1 MIKKIK
7 FKLSLI
13 NKSILDSTKLDN
25 KTVLFFYPKAMTGGC
40 SIEVQDF
47 QKKLSTFK
55 KLGFDVFGASKD
67 SIEKNTKFSDKY
79 KLKYELGSDLTDVC
93 EKLGIWIEKS
103 MYGKKYF
110 GINRSTFLLDK
121 NGNILNSW
129 TKVKVKDHVDE
140 VIDYIKK
147 INYNLINF
155 TKFFFPINYEQST
168 DTNN

>member
-7 FKLSLI
+7 FKLNLI
-13 NKSILDSTKLDN
+13 NNSILDSAKLDN

-55 KLGFDVFGASKD
+55 KLGFHVFGASKD

-110 GINRSTFLLDK
+110 GINRSTFILDK
-121 NGNILNSW
+121 NGKILNSW

-147 INYNLINF
+147 NKL
-155 TKFFFPINYEQST
+155 
-168 DTNN
+168 

>member
-13 NKSILDSTKLDN
+13 NNSILDSTKLDN

-47 QKKLSTFK
+47 QKKLATFK
-55 KLGFDVFGASKD
+55 KLGFDVCGASKD
-67 SIEKNTKFSDKY
+67 TVEKNAKFSDKY
-79 KLKYELGSDLTDVC
+79 KLKYQLGSDLTDAC

-110 GINRSTFLLDK
+110 GINRSTFILDK
-121 NGNILNSW
+121 KGKILHSW
-129 TKVKVKDHVDE
+129 LKVRVKDHVEE
-140 VIDYIKK
+140 VISFIKDSK
-147 INYNLINF
+147 L
-155 TKFFFPINYEQST
+155 
-168 DTNN
+168 

>member
-1 MIKKIK
+1 MIKKIN
-7 FKLSLI
+7 FKLNLI
-13 NKSILDSTKLDN
+13 NNSILDSTKLDN

-79 KLKYELGSDLTDVC
+79 KLKYEFGSDLTDVC

-103 MYGKKYF
+103 MYGKMYF
-110 GINRSTFLLDK
+110 GINRSTFILDN
-121 NGNILNSW
+121 NGKILHSW

-140 VIDYIKK
+140 VLAYIKENK
-147 INYNLINF
+147 L
-155 TKFFFPINYEQST
+155 
-168 DTNN
+168 